1 MILGGV
7 CEGASGVAMADGKG
21 RWLMA
26 GNPSVVVERACEEGQ
41 SNLRV
46 WAVCGC
52 AAEIWGECMHRCVS
66 LCS

>member
-1 MILGGV
+1 
-7 CEGASGVAMADGKG
+7 
-21 RWLMA
+21 MA

-41 SNLRV
+41 FNLRV

-52 AAEIWGECMHRCVS
+52 AAEIGGGECMHRCVS